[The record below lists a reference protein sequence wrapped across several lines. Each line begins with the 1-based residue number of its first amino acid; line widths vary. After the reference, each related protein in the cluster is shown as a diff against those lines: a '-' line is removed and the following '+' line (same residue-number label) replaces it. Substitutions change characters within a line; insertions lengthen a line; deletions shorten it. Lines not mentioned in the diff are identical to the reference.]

1 MKQIFFL
8 SGLARSGS
16 TLLGS
21 ILSQNPDIH
30 VTPTSPMLD
39 LLCFTNQA
47 LNTVEEQYTYDHKTV
62 SDNIY
67 NGLIESFYKN
77 IDKPIIIDKHRGWP
91 KNVVP
96 ASQFITPNPKII
108 CTNRPVAEVL
118 TSFIV
123 LIEKNK
129 QKDNFVDNALRKK
142 QLPIN
147 NQNRARVLWEDYFSD
162 PFRSMNYGLKNHR
175 ENLHMVEYHDLIS
188 KPDEVLSG
196 IYKFLDL
203 PEHNHNFNKIDNA
216 CAELKDSAWGLDN
229 LHNIRPKLEK
239 KSVPPEEVIGKE
251 LTLLFSQYDLK
262 Y

>member
-96 ASQFITPNPKII
+96 ASQFIT
-108 CTNRPVAEVL
+108 
-118 TSFIV
+118 
-123 LIEKNK
+123 
-129 QKDNFVDNALRKK
+129 
-142 QLPIN
+142 
-147 NQNRARVLWEDYFSD
+147 
-162 PFRSMNYGLKNHR
+162 
-175 ENLHMVEYHDLIS
+175 
-188 KPDEVLSG
+188 LS
-196 IYKFLDL
+196 
-203 PEHNHNFNKIDNA
+203 
-216 CAELKDSAWGLDN
+216 
-229 LHNIRPKLEK
+229 
-239 KSVPPEEVIGKE
+239 
-251 LTLLFSQYDLK
+251 
-262 Y
+262 